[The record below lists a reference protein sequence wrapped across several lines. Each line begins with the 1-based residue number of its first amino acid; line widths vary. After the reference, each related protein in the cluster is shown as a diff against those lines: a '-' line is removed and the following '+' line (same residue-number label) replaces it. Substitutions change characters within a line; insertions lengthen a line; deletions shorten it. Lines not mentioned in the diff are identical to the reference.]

1 MVERICFIKSVL
13 NSLQLYYIYVFLML
27 KVVAWILTNIQRRF
41 LSIGVSKQGKI
52 YKVKWSSIIVRE
64 KDKDGL
70 GICSLLGKNKSM
82 LYKWIWRL
90 SLIYRKLQMKGIIT
104 MNGLPFFDN
113 NLLEIWRGIMS
124 VIKQGEKI
132 SYAITNYVRFKVE
145 NGKTTSF
152 YEKFLVEDRLLK
164 LQFLCLYKLTSKEE
178 GKVSDMGLWLIGI
191 WTWKLYQ
198 RQELFIFQQEH
209 AKHLHVIIEG
219 LHLSHNKLD
228 QKIQSLDKDNNYSLK
243 LCSSFIDKNVFKGYR
258 HFKSNEW
265 FKMAPPKIQTFMWS
279 TVQN

>member
-52 YKVKWSSIIVRE
+52 CKVKWSSIIVRE

-124 VIKQGEKI
+124 VIKQGEKNI
-132 SYAITNYVRFKVE
+132 ICN
-145 NGKTTSF
+145 
-152 YEKFLVEDRLLK
+152 
-164 LQFLCLYKLTSKEE
+164 YKLCQVQG
-178 GKVSDMGLWLIGI
+178 GKW
-191 WTWKLYQ
+191 
-198 RQELFIFQQEH
+198 
-209 AKHLHVIIEG
+209 
-219 LHLSHNKLD
+219 
-228 QKIQSLDKDNNYSLK
+228 
-243 LCSSFIDKNVFKGYR
+243 
-258 HFKSNEW
+258 
-265 FKMAPPKIQTFMWS
+265 
-279 TVQN
+279 